1 MGAFR
6 GFLYSSFGL
15 SLGSLLAFGLAR
27 WLGLRFVRRIVRPGL
42 YRRFAFLREPRGIL
56 AVFLLFLIPGFP
68 KDTLSF
74 ILGVTP
80 IPLWSFFIVMS
91 VGRMPGTWLLS
102 IQGAKFHAGEY
113 YSLVLLLIIGGILL
127 LIGYLY
133 RAQIMEMIRGRRV
146 GSQ

>member
-1 MGAFR
+1 M
-6 GFLYSSFGL
+6 
-15 SLGSLLAFGLAR
+15 
-27 WLGLRFVRRIVRPGL
+27 
-42 YRRFAFLREPRGIL
+42 
-56 AVFLLFLIPGFP
+56 FLLFLIPGFP

-113 YSLVLLLIIGGILL
+113 YSLIIFVVIGGILL
-127 LIGYLY
+127 VIGYVY
-133 RAQIMEMIRGRRV
+133 RAQIMKMTRGRRAR
-146 GSQ
+146 SR

>member
-1 MGAFR
+1 M
-6 GFLYSSFGL
+6 
-15 SLGSLLAFGLAR
+15 
-27 WLGLRFVRRIVRPGL
+27 
-42 YRRFAFLREPRGIL
+42 REPRGIL

-102 IQGAKFHAGEY
+102 IQGAKFHAGEC
-113 YSLVLLLIIGGILL
+113 YSLIIFVVIGGILL

-133 RAQIMEMIRGRRV
+133 RAQIMKMTRGRRAR
-146 GSQ
+146 SR